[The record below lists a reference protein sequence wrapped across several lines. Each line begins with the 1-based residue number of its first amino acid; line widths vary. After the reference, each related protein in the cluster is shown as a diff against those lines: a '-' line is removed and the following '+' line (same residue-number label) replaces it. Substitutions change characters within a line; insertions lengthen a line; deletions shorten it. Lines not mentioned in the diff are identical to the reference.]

1 MPRMK
6 NNKEMIKN
14 RYILSFAILLIFG
27 SCTVSKKVIRES
39 VILNRLTEG
48 DQKKFDYL
56 FYEGLRQKEE
66 GLYDQAL
73 ETFNL
78 CYQLDTL
85 DAGLRSE
92 LGQLYA
98 AVRQDSVATIH
109 FEKAVELDAANW
121 WYNIQLLTAYAKQ
134 DKIEKAIGVSEK
146 MQKQYPEKED
156 IYQILGSLYKQT
168 KQFEKAVASYDKLEN
183 LTGVNEALAI
193 EKFNLYL
200 ELNKPKK
207 ATAEIDK
214 LVAKF
219 PAESR
224 YKVIRGDIYLQQKMP
239 EKAFEIFQ
247 TVLSSDPENPY
258 VYVSLSDYYN
268 SIGEP
273 DKATD
278 AIVKALKIDQLAVE
292 QKIDILGQYVQKFIR
307 DSVRVNETESL
318 FKLLV
323 DRYPL
328 EEQVHGYYAIFL
340 QYRKRNAEAI
350 AELESMLNINP
361 KNQQTWFQI
370 IQLYIS
376 EQNFGQLL
384 DVTERAIQNLP
395 EMPQWYFYK
404 GITQFQLAKYDEAL
418 ETNNKALTLLSEKD
432 DALKSD
438 IYAQIGDVYYKQ
450 NNKKLAFEAYDN
462 ALKANPS
469 NVFVMNNYAYYL
481 SEEKTDLKKAESLS
495 AKTIEKE
502 PKNSTYLDTY
512 AWIFYQQG
520 NYSLAKF
527 YIERALDNLESDK
540 DAGVIT
546 EHYGD
551 ILWKT
556 GDTVKALEMWK
567 KSFESGNVT
576 EELKQKIENK
586 GMK

>member
-1 MPRMK
+1 MK

-239 EKAFEIFQ
+239 EKAFDIFQ

-384 DVTERAIQNLP
+384 DVTERAIKNLP

-556 GDTVKALEMWK
+556 GDTVKAFEMWK

>member
-1 MPRMK
+1 MK

-239 EKAFEIFQ
+239 EKAFDIFQ

-268 SIGEP
+268 TIGEP

>member
-1 MPRMK
+1 
-6 NNKEMIKN
+6 MIKGK
-14 RYILSFAILLIFG
+14 YILFFSTLLILG
-27 SCTVSKKVIRES
+27 SCSVSKKIAKENS
-39 VILNRLTEG
+39 VPSRLTEAE
-48 DQKKFDYL
+48 QKKFDYF
-56 FYEGLRQKEE
+56 FYEGLRQKED

-73 ETFNL
+73 ETFSM
-78 CYQLDTL
+78 CYQIDTL

-92 LGQLYA
+92 LGQLYGA
-98 AVRQDSVATIH
+98 LKMDSIATLH
-109 FEKAVELDAANW
+109 FEKAVQQDPTNW
-121 WYNIQLLTAYAKQ
+121 WYNIQLLTVYAQ
-134 DKIEKAIGVSEK
+134 QNKIDKAIAVSEK
-146 MQKQYPEKED
+146 LQKQYPNKED

-168 KQFEKAVASYDKLEN
+168 KQFEKAIASYDKLESIS
-183 LTGVNEALAI
+183 GVDEALAI

-219 PAESR
+219 PSESR
-224 YKVIRGDIYLQQKMP
+224 YRVIRGDIYMQQKMP
-239 EKAFEIFQ
+239 EKAFEVYQ
-247 TVLSSDPENPY
+247 GVLNSDPENPY

-268 SIGEP
+268 SVGEP

-292 QKIDILGQYVQKFIR
+292 QKIDILGQYVQKLIR
-307 DSVRVNETESL
+307 DSVKLKETESL

-328 EEQVHGYYAIFL
+328 EEQVHGYYALFL
-340 QYRKRNAEAI
+340 QHGKRNAEAVS
-350 AELESMLNINP
+350 ELESMLNINP

-370 IQLYIS
+370 IQIYLS
-376 EQNFGQLL
+376 EQNFAQLL
-384 DVTERAIQNLP
+384 DVTDRAIKQLP
-395 EMPQWYFYK
+395 DMPQWYFYR
-404 GITQFQLAKYDEAL
+404 GITQFQLGKYDEAL
-418 ETNNKALTLLSEKD
+418 ETNRKALTLVSEKEN
-432 DALKSD
+432 ALKSD
-438 IYAQIGDVYYKQ
+438 IYAQIGDIYYKQ
-450 NNKKLAFEAYDN
+450 NKKEEAFAAYDN
-462 ALKANPS
+462 ALKVNPS

-481 SEEKTDLKKAESLS
+481 SEEKLDLKKAESLS

-527 YIERALDNLESDK
+527 YIERALDNIESEK
-540 DAGVIT
+540 DSGVIT

-556 GDTVKALEMWK
+556 GDAVKALEMWK

-576 EELKQKIENK
+576 DELKLKIENK

>member
-1 MPRMK
+1 MK

>member
-239 EKAFEIFQ
+239 EKAFDIFQ

>member
-1 MPRMK
+1 
-6 NNKEMIKN
+6 MIKN
-14 RYILSFAILLIFG
+14 NYILFLATSLILG
-27 SCTVSKKVIRES
+27 SCSVPQRVAQDKVIP
-39 VILNRLTEG
+39 NRLTEG
-48 DQKKFDYL
+48 DQKRFDYL

-78 CYQLDTL
+78 CYQFDTL
-85 DAGLRSE
+85 DAGLHSE

-98 AVRQDSVATIH
+98 AVKQDSVATMH
-109 FEKAVELDAANW
+109 FEKSVQLDGTNW
-121 WYNIQLLTAYAKQ
+121 WYNIQLLTAYAKL
-134 DKIEKAIGVSEK
+134 DKIENAIIVSEK
-146 MQKQYPEKED
+146 MQRQYPEKED

-168 KQFEKAVASYDKLEN
+168 KQFDKAVASYDKLEN
-183 LTGVNEALAI
+183 MTGVNEALAI

-200 ELNKPKK
+200 QLNKPKK

-219 PAESR
+219 PSESR
-224 YKVIRGDIYLQQKMP
+224 YKVIRGDIYMQQKMP
-239 EKAFEIFQ
+239 DKAYEIFQ
-247 TVLSSDPENPY
+247 NVLSSDPENPY

-268 SIGEP
+268 STGEP

-328 EEQVHGYYAIFL
+328 EEQVHGYYALFL
-340 QYRKRNAEAI
+340 QYRKRNAEAV
-350 AELESMLNINP
+350 AEFESMLNINS
-361 KNQQTWFQI
+361 KNQQTWFQL

-376 EQNFGQLL
+376 EQNFVQLL
-384 DVTERAIQNLP
+384 DVTDRAIQNLP
-395 EMPQWYFYK
+395 EMPQWYFYR
-404 GITQFQLAKYDEAL
+404 GITQFQLGKYNDAL
-418 ETNNKALTLLSEKD
+418 ETNNKALTLLSETD
-432 DALKSD
+432 NALKSD
-438 IYAQIGDVYYKQ
+438 IYAQIGDVYYKL
-450 NNKKLAFEAYDN
+450 NNKQLAFEAYDN
-462 ALKANPS
+462 ALKANPT

-481 SEEKTDLKKAESLS
+481 SEDKTDLKKAERLS

-527 YIERALDNLESDK
+527 YIERALDNLESEK

-556 GDTVKALEMWK
+556 GDKEKALEMWK
-567 KSFESGNVT
+567 KSFENGNVT
-576 EELKQKIENK
+576 DELKQKIENK
-586 GMK
+586 SLK

>member
-1 MPRMK
+1 MK

-239 EKAFEIFQ
+239 EKAFDIFQ